1 MKTDI
6 PELNSLLGV
15 IEDPEILAGI
25 SKNASAVT
33 EQSELKPDFPDK
45 TGNLSW
51 DSFMNHLDRPA
62 TADYRESRHVCKL
75 DKELS
80 DTLDELNIK
89 GKSRS
94 DLVNAIVR
102 TFLDV
107 HLDRMS
113 EYRQERKSLFKKN
126 KEELT

>member
-1 MKTDI
+1 MNKDI
-6 PELNSLLGV
+6 PELNSLLGG

-25 SKNASAVT
+25 APDTSLIQ
-33 EQSELKPDFPDK
+33 EQSEVSPESMEDD
-45 TGNLSW
+45 GRLSW
-51 DSFMNHLDRPA
+51 DSFMRHLDRP
-62 TADYRESRHVCKL
+62 TTQDYKESRHVCKL

-89 GKSRS
+89 SKSRS

-113 EYRQERKSLFKKN
+113 EYRQERKSLFKKM

>member
-1 MKTDI
+1 MKKDI
-6 PELNSLLGV
+6 PELNSLLGG

-25 SKNASAVT
+25 SKTAPVVPDGSDSDNAGGDGS
-33 EQSELKPDFPDK
+33 
-45 TGNLSW
+45 LSW
-51 DSFMNHLDRPA
+51 NSFMNHLDRP
-62 TADYRESRHVCKL
+62 TSPDYKESRHVCKL
-75 DKELS
+75 NKELS

-102 TFLDV
+102 TFFDE

-113 EYRQERKSLFKKN
+113 AYRQERKSLFKK
-126 KEELT
+126 KEVLT

>member
-1 MKTDI
+1 MKTDM
-6 PELNSLLGV
+6 PGLNSLLGG
-15 IEDPEILAGI
+15 IEDPEILAGM
-25 SKNASAVT
+25 SRNASAVT
-33 EQSELKPDFPDK
+33 ERPELQSEQSDK
-45 TGNLSW
+45 EGNLSW
-51 DSFMNHLDRPA
+51 DSFMLHLDRPA
-62 TADYRESRHVCKL
+62 TQDYRESRHVCKL

-89 GKSRS
+89 SKSRS

-113 EYRQERKSLFKKN
+113 EYRQERKSLFKKK